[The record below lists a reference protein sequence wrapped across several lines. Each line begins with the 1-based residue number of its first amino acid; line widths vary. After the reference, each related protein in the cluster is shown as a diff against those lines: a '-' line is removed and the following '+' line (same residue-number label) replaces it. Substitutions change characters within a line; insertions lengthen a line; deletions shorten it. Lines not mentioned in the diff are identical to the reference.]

1 MFYEIQLDVV
11 FKGISKTSERSKKKK
26 KKKERET
33 NPSTNKKKACVAIV
47 ISGSLDLKAE
57 LLQESQ
63 RNSLY

>member
-1 MFYEIQLDVV
+1 MLFLKASLKQAKDQ
-11 FKGISKTSERSKKKK
+11 KKK

>member
-11 FKGISKTSERSKKKK
+11 FKGISKTSERPKKK

>member
-11 FKGISKTSERSKKKK
+11 FKGISKTSERSKK